1 MGKKIKKHNG
11 SREVEIHSINGSY
24 KMRNERY
31 ILETGK
37 GTNYLALQGKVS
49 RGVIYSEKLE
59 KFIEDWS
66 QEMSYEKLSKLI
78 EEVSGNRHLTSGGI
92 KSYLER
98 KAVKVSEEWVEGSV
112 YRGEVLSVKEEIK
125 IYEKEEKEII
135 VFMDDVGVKAQKPKK
150 GVERKE
156 GDAKRIENTVAMV
169 QDSNGYYHYITEG
182 INKKGETIYPI
193 SMGIGDTVKRLY
205 KKEKELPIVAI
216 TDGARNIRVVLQ
228 SVFGVLVFVILDW
241 YHLQHKIQ
249 NIMSM
254 MVWSKKDKELHYNTI
269 CNLLWYGKV
278 EEAIEYIRSMAGIK
292 NIPKQQELLGYLEKH
307 KHEIIDYQRRQ
318 EAGKTIGSGRG
329 EKANDQVV
337 ARRQKKK
344 GMSWAKSGSK
354 SLAIL
359 KVYSLQKQ
367 QKQTA

>member
-1 MGKKIKKHNG
+1 MQNK
-11 SREVEIHSINGSY
+11 
-24 KMRNERY
+24 RY
-31 ILETGK
+31 ILSDGK

-49 RGVIYSEKLE
+49 RGAIYSEKLE
-59 KFIEDWS
+59 KFIEVWS
-66 QEMSYEKLSKLI
+66 QEMSYEKLSRLI
-78 EEVSGNRHLTSGGI
+78 EEVSGNRHLTSGGV

-98 KAVKVSEEWVEGSV
+98 KAVKVSEEWVEGSI
-112 YRGEVLSVKEEIK
+112 YSGEILGIKEEIK

-135 VFMDDVGVKAQKPKK
+135 LFMDDVGVKAQKPKK

-156 GDAKRIENTVAMV
+156 TDAKRIENTVAMV
-169 QDSNGYYHYITEG
+169 QAPNGDYHYLTEG

-193 SMGIGDTVKRLY
+193 NMGIGNTVKKLY
-205 KKEKELPIVAI
+205 KEENELPIVAI
-216 TDGARNIRVVLQ
+216 TDGARSIRIVLQ
-228 SVFGVLVFVILDW
+228 SIFGALVFVILDW

-254 MVWSKKDKELHYNTI
+254 MVWNKKDKELHYNTI
-269 CNLLWYGKV
+269 CNLLWHGKV
-278 EEAIEYIRSMAGIK
+278 EETIEYIRSMVGIK
-292 NIPKQQELLGYLEKH
+292 NILKQQELLGYLEKH

-318 EAGKTIGSGRG
+318 EVGKTIGSGRG

-367 QKQTA
+367 LKQTA